1 MLAAIFVIGLVC
13 GIALLV
19 LGCIRDGDEFWGGLV
34 LTLIFGG
41 SVLWWVA
48 DYATSCATVADLETF
63 WRAERYNYEG
73 IIESYEKGIDWPSR
87 EGKIYDLVGLA
98 KTLSDFA
105 EEIEYY
111 NQELGRLRSF
121 NNNVWLDPIFKDVP
135 EELEYI
141 RLATENGGEGRNW
154 QRD

>member
-19 LGCIRDGDEFWGGLV
+19 LGRIRDGDEFWGGLA
-34 LTLIFGG
+34 LTFIFGCCM
-41 SVLWWVA
+41 LWWVA
-48 DYATSCATVADLETF
+48 DYATSCKTVGDLETF

-73 IIESYEKGIDWPSR
+73 IIKSYEEGISWPSR

-98 KTLSDFA
+98 KTLSEFT
-105 EEIEYY
+105 EKIEDY
-111 NQELGRLRSF
+111 NKELGRLRSF
-121 NNNVWLDPIFKDVP
+121 NNNIWLDPIFKDVP

-141 RLATENGGEGRNW
+141 RLGRENGR
-154 QRD
+154 